1 MRTRSGSDKSGYG
14 NSFCMSGL
22 GFRVVCVFREFPCLK
37 LPLFLSLGFIVAET
51 IHGEV
56 LLRET
61 WIDITETARLRRA
74 TRCTTS

>member
-1 MRTRSGSDKSGYG
+1 V
-14 NSFCMSGL
+14 F
-22 GFRVVCVFREFPCLK
+22 FRDFSYLK
-37 LPLFLSLGFIVAET
+37 LPFFLSLGFIVTEA

-56 LLRET
+56 VLRET